1 MTHEI
6 SAELVHLPPDDN
18 RALTDYNQLLQEAG
32 GDVVD
37 QQRRYDE
44 MVETARAEI
53 DDAYELHLFNL
64 TANIER
70 WFHWGQRGDSLPAGL
85 KVVENKNGTAEVAF
99 EYPLNQEI
107 EVRTLDRL
115 RKYGLSDLVN
125 EINNNQLDAIQNV
138 IRPASREIIRSQG
151 GVTDLFEVIL
161 GTDIE
166 PGQGSSNPDD
176 DLIRRSMARRLA
188 QISWGADP
196 IGSPAGSSE
205 RFMRKETKPKSGEWE
220 YVPDNTYE
228 SRKLR
233 SKATFMRLTEF
244 ADDSPAKEDTSML
257 TMEEFQQTQA
267 KIFNWLDQE
276 TGGRATGAIA
286 AAQQHFREN
295 PRQAS
300 PMNGQEYPR
309 SARDEL
315 WELIGEV
322 LKKHSH
328 DPNYISDEVKSVFVG
343 TLNEFIYL
351 PVYDEEYP
359 NNHSVH
365 DYILKHGSWESFLE
379 HQITGSMTAY
389 PYYRPYACMG
399 IGLGQPRSANTLAFL
414 RAPSPRLNDIESP
427 ITNSDIVKVPTIPH
441 AALSVGSE
449 RNTNSMIYQNERDE
463 ERMVDTTYAE
473 VEVWSGFNAPP
484 DRRLIWQIPQGESKL
499 PPYSSET
506 NDAVAMITLR
516 PGVLI
521 EGHVPH
527 VPGFK
532 LVAQE
537 GEQFYFTYDASNDPY
552 RNDLKLEVEHQATI
566 VEACKAMGMDE
577 LATEVERR
585 RTISAKTLS
594 RLVQKYSYQSY
605 PSDEVL
611 PAGNALIAPAVTEE
625 DFKVFVDKDGRFCGQ
640 CSGGAQLFQFLIKKG
655 IEGYAVSSIGG
666 STWNAGS
673 KVISAVPHRQT
684 RIKTG
689 FGKECIIDTSLTR
702 DGSAFAMEVKQPIKE
717 LPSVEQARKEAEVPA
732 IALATGNVA
741 LGDTVGS
748 DTGSKSRALDHAT
761 LQEIKNRDPI
771 EYIDSLLEELKT
783 KLMKTPRNAEEA
795 LKQPTFE
802 ALIVSLSPE
811 DPIRRGV
818 EFLYQTK
825 LIHDAKRKGDPLPI
839 ELSNYDEGFVRLKKF
854 LETIYDNQHDSSGL
868 DFLREISASSGIPY
882 FRYATSGNIVRVG
895 RAVLKARY
903 TL

>member
-32 GDVVD
+32 GDVTD

-70 WFHWGQRGDSLPAGL
+70 WFHWGQRGDPLPAGL
-85 KVVENKNGTAEVAF
+85 KIVENKNGTAEVEF
-99 EYPLNQEI
+99 DYPLNQEI

-115 RKYGLSDLVN
+115 RKYGLSDLSN
-125 EINNNQLDAIQNV
+125 EINDNQLRAIQEV
-138 IRPASREIIRSQG
+138 IRPASREIIRGQG
-151 GVTDLFEVIL
+151 GVSELFEVIL

-166 PGQGSSNPDD
+166 PGHDSSSPDD

-188 QISWGADP
+188 QTSWGADP
-196 IGSPAGSSE
+196 IGSPAGSPE
-205 RFMRKETKPKSGEWE
+205 RFMKKETEPESGEWE
-220 YVPDNTYE
+220 YVLDNTYQ
-228 SRKLR
+228 SRKLQ

-244 ADDSPAKEDTSML
+244 ADDPPAKEDTSML

-267 KIFNWLDQE
+267 KIFNWLDRE
-276 TGGRATGAIA
+276 TGGRATGVIA
-286 AAQQHFREN
+286 AAQQHYREN

-300 PMNGQEYPR
+300 PMNDQEYPR

-315 WELIGEV
+315 WELISEV

-328 DPNYISDEVKSVFVG
+328 DPNYISNEVKSIFVG

-351 PVYDEEYP
+351 PAHDEVYP

-365 DYILKHGSWESFLE
+365 NYILRHGSWESFLE

-414 RAPSPRLNDIESP
+414 RAPLPRPGDIESSA
-427 ITNSDIVKVPTIPH
+427 TNGGIVKVPTAPRPT
-441 AALSVGSE
+441 LSGGSV
-449 RNTNSMIYQNERDE
+449 RDTNNMIYQNIRDE
-463 ERMVDTTYAE
+463 ERMSSTTYAD
-473 VEVWSGFNAPP
+473 VEIWSGFNAPP
-484 DRRLIWQIPQGESKL
+484 DRRLIWQIPRGEDEL

-516 PGVLI
+516 PGVLA
-521 EGHVPH
+521 EGRVPH
-527 VPGFK
+527 IPGYK

-537 GEQFYFTYDASNDPY
+537 GEQFYFTYDASSDPY
-552 RNDLKLEVEHQATI
+552 RNDLKLEAEHQTAI
-566 VEACKAMGMDE
+566 IEACKAMGMNE
-577 LATEVERR
+577 LAAEVERR
-585 RTISAKTLS
+585 RTLSAKTLS

-611 PAGNALIAPAVTEE
+611 PVGNALIAPAVTEE
-625 DFKVFVDKDGRFCGQ
+625 DFKVFVDKGGRFCGQ

-655 IEGYAVSSIGG
+655 IDGYAVSSIGG
-666 STWNAGS
+666 STWDAGN
-673 KVISAVPHRQT
+673 KTISAVPHRQT

-689 FGKECIIDTSLTR
+689 FGKECIIDTSLMK
-702 DGSAFAMEVKQPIKE
+702 DGSMFSMEAKQPIRE
-717 LPSVEQARKEAEVPA
+717 LPSVEQARKEAEVAA

-741 LGDTVGS
+741 LGDTL
-748 DTGSKSRALDHAT
+748 DRDAGSKSPTLDRAT
-761 LQEIKNRDPI
+761 LQEIEDRDPI
-771 EYIDSLLEELKT
+771 EYIDSLLEELKA

-802 ALIVSLSPE
+802 TLILSLSPE

-825 LIHDAKRKGDPLPI
+825 LIHNAKRRGDPLPV
-839 ELSNYDEGFVRLKKF
+839 ELNSYDEGFVRLKRF

-868 DFLREISASSGIPY
+868 GFLREISASSGIPY
-882 FRYATSGNIVRVG
+882 IRYATSGNIVRVG
-895 RAVLKARY
+895 RAVIKARY